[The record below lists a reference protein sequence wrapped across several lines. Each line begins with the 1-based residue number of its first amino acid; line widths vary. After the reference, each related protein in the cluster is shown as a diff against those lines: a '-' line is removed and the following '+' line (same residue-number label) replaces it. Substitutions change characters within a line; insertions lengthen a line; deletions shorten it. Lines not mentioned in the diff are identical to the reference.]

1 MYTEHEK
8 RMINKMRHYSFVT
21 KENEHIIRQTEN
33 IHICSF
39 FIGPSVATI
48 SHFLYCSDRAWYN
61 INPKVH

>member
-21 KENEHIIRQTEN
+21 KGNKHIIRQTEN

-39 FIGPSVATI
+39 
-48 SHFLYCSDRAWYN
+48 L
-61 INPKVH
+61 